1 MTLMVCAA
9 FISAC
14 ASRHDSRHDRRHDS
28 QDPASIDDPK
38 FVSWYKAATPYA
50 RTTFFITLC
59 AAQGFS
65 NGSIEI
71 NLCLSNMRRDAR
83 VRVEGRL

>member
-14 ASRHDSRHDRRHDS
+14 ASRHDSRHDS
-28 QDPASIDDPK
+28 QDPASLDDPK